1 MTEAQF
7 KLALNQRKYDTVLRI
22 IKNGKL
28 CGQAIIGYLQQ
39 KGFPEVS
46 TSQSV
51 PASTRQYLCSRSWV
65 LDWDWAPGRQAG
77 THEYSPA
84 GVAQLGCAAFR
95 QGREDAPQPRA
106 RVRQHRG
113 RS

>member
-39 KGFPEVS
+39 KGFPEAR
-46 TSQSV
+46 V
-51 PASTRQYLCSRSWV
+51 PASTREA
-65 LDWDWAPGRQAG
+65 AP
-77 THEYSPA
+77 S
-84 GVAQLGCAAFR
+84 AAI
-95 QGREDAPQPRA
+95 PRA
-106 RVRQHRG
+106 HG
-113 RS
+113 Y

>member
-46 TSQSV
+46 TSQCPRV
-51 PASTRQYLCSRSWV
+51 PASTREAAHGYSTGTGLLGDKPVLTSTHRWV
-65 LDWDWAPGRQAG
+65 LRN
-77 THEYSPA
+77 
-84 GVAQLGCAAFR
+84 
-95 QGREDAPQPRA
+95 
-106 RVRQHRG
+106 
-113 RS
+113 